1 MEDKELFQ
9 RLAQHFKDQRNI
21 LHGMNKDLLYE
32 LKERIKAKKRY
43 NKLYGNRKN
52 SKKN

>member
-32 LKERIKAKKRY
+32 LKERMKAKKRH
-43 NKLYGNRKN
+43 KKFYGRK
-52 SKKN
+52 SK